1 MLSSLVKRPAEQG
14 SSSSK
19 SIHPLSARKFLP
31 LYADANDDG
40 DSDNG
45 SILVLCVACLYTFGT
60 YTYSSA
66 GTILEGPENRSG
78 ASCPPR
84 VFQKHFLLLHRGNPS
99 RQSSTASSQDAI
111 ENILFPP
118 TRSSKKQATIFE
130 QLIPHRKV
138 SRQPRLSKKAQMAED
153 HKPDGSDTQLSYLP
167 SSIVTSLVMGSQRIL
182 TWNGTNGC

>member
-84 VFQKHFLLLHRGNPS
+84 VFQKHFLLLHRGNLRDSHLQPLVRMPS
-99 RQSSTASSQDAI
+99 KTSCFHQRGLPRSRL
-111 ENILFPP
+111 LF
-118 TRSSKKQATIFE
+118 
-130 QLIPHRKV
+130 LNPHRRFPDSPGFQK
-138 SRQPRLSKKAQMAED
+138 RHRWQKT
-153 HKPDGSDTQLSYLP
+153 KPDGSDTQLSYLP